1 MIIHQDISDIDI
13 AAHCMDSMRCANGKT
28 VAVAAAGDNGQFR
41 VCQLDALGKR
51 QSAAMSCV
59 HAACCRAI

>member
-13 AAHCMDSMRCANGKT
+13 AAHSMDSMRCANGKA

-41 VCQLDALGKR
+41 VCQLNALAKG
-51 QSAAMSCV
+51 
-59 HAACCRAI
+59 RARP

>member
-13 AAHCMDSMRCANGKT
+13 AAHSMDSMRCANGKA

-41 VCQLDALGKR
+41 VCQLNALGKR
-51 QSAAMSCV
+51 QSAAMSCM
-59 HAACCRAI
+59 HAVGV